1 MPAEQGDAMHA
12 FSRLRFGLGIVTALA
27 GALLA
32 PAAAHATPTAITFSI
47 EHADCDG
54 AGVNSFALYLND
66 TLLATLPSTED
77 CMCNASPLVAT
88 FTDAATLALFDP
100 AACNRFRV
108 DVSGDGVDVALG
120 FVRVSVS
127 SGGASANTCLFDGY
141 PGNTSATCAARD
153 LCDGSGSSFAI
164 ASVGTTD
171 ADGDGVPSGLG
182 AACDNCPSVY
192 NPDQA
197 DRDSDGVGDAC
208 DNCPSVYNPDQADSN
223 HDGVGDAC
231 TVSCPDGD
239 ADGDRICNSVDNCRF
254 AYNPDQADSDGD
266 GIGDACDNC
275 VGPGID
281 GDHDGSCDRADNRPD
296 TYHPS
301 QADRDGDGIAD
312 ACGPQVSIAGIVAG
326 AARVDADVRL
336 SSPSGK
342 PLAGTVEI
350 LDGQGTSALTYTWL
364 ATSCSA
370 PQDTLDLTINGV
382 TVMRVL
388 PEPDGTHCVCTPGAS
403 TAQVPLAGALALLG
417 PGVNQLGI
425 RKSTGLPGQSRSAL
439 AWAYATITVGG
450 VAQRVDIFDE
460 MGGNDFDNPDLC
472 AARYTFGAIDAQ
484 AATPALTAPPLSV
497 GWTDTLPCMLDLSTL
512 APGWYTLMVSATDG
526 LVASPPADLRAFDKT
541 SQTTMA
547 FAGASCDDGNPC
559 TIDECS
565 PAGCTHTP
573 VVCAA
578 ADQCHDAGTCNPA
591 TGACSNPAKPDGAAC
606 NDGNACTRTDSC
618 QAGACT
624 GTNPVTCTAAD
635 QCHDA
640 GTCNPATGA
649 CSHPAQP
656 AGLARNAGN
665 SRTRTVAWQA
675 AACTTTTP
683 VACAAADQCHDA
695 GACDPATGACSHPA
709 KPDGMACN

>member
-1 MPAEQGDAMHA
+1 MGMMSGRGLARRSTSSAPCARVSAIPSAPESTPAVPLPGQDAPTPTRCTSSPPAWTLLAVVSATWLGPQRMTGVFGSACPTSRMRTSSPPAGSGVSASPLAPVSTHGVCGAALPTGMSCTSSPTAVELAMPSSPVSTMISPAPHALPTAISCRSSPAAAVLAIRSGPQRISSAKGAPCPSFAACRSSPRAFVSQMPFAPESTSPALCSPMPGERGDAMPG
-12 FSRLRFGLGIVTALA
+12 FRGLRLGRGIVTALA

-77 CMCNASPLVAT
+77 CMCNVSPLVAT

-164 ASVGTTD
+164 ASVATTD

-197 DRDSDGVGDAC
+197 DRDSGGVGDAC
-208 DNCPSVYNPDQADSN
+208 DNCPSVYNPVQADSN

-239 ADGDRICNSVDNCRF
+239 ADGDRICNSVDNCPF

-266 GIGDACDNC
+266 GIGDACDNRVALAV
-275 VGPGID
+275 VGAPAGR
-281 GDHDGSCDRADNRPD
+281 GDPVDNRP
-296 TYHPS
+296 TPYGHPLT
-301 QADRDGDGIAD
+301 
-312 ACGPQVSIAGIVAG
+312 
-326 AARVDADVRL
+326 ARVDADVRL

-350 LDGQGTSALTYTWL
+350 LDGQATSALTYTWL

-450 VAQRVDIFDE
+450 VAQRVDIFDA
-460 MGGNDFDNPDLC
+460 MGGNDFDNPNLC
-472 AARYTFGAIDAQ
+472 AAGSTFAAIDAQ
-484 AATPALTAPPLSV
+484 AETP
-497 GWTDTLPCMLDLSTL
+497 
-512 APGWYTLMVSATDG
+512 
-526 LVASPPADLRAFDKT
+526 
-541 SQTTMA
+541 
-547 FAGASCDDGNPC
+547 
-559 TIDECS
+559 
-565 PAGCTHTP
+565 
-573 VVCAA
+573 
-578 ADQCHDAGTCNPA
+578 
-591 TGACSNPAKPDGAAC
+591 
-606 NDGNACTRTDSC
+606 
-618 QAGACT
+618 
-624 GTNPVTCTAAD
+624 
-635 QCHDA
+635 
-640 GTCNPATGA
+640 
-649 CSHPAQP
+649 
-656 AGLARNAGN
+656 
-665 SRTRTVAWQA
+665 
-675 AACTTTTP
+675 
-683 VACAAADQCHDA
+683 
-695 GACDPATGACSHPA
+695 
-709 KPDGMACN
+709 